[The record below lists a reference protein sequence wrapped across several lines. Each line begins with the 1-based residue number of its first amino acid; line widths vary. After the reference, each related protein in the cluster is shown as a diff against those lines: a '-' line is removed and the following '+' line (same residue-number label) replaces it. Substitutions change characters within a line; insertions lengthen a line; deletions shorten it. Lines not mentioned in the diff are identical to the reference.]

1 MGYAPNSRYNKKH
14 HWKEPLPLYKFFLL
28 VSTLQDILLVSTL
41 QDILLVSTL
50 SRYTFGFYPSRYTF
64 GFYPSRYTFGFYL
77 SLISRYTLVSTFQ
90 VLPLVT
96 TLNSY
101 FRLLY
106 FYIIQFFTVLQL
118 WISTFELYF
127 LYLLLVFTVLSL
139 FYLLVLSSLLL
150 SLQLL
155 WWTSI
160 QIYSLGFPITPGLNS
175 TIWFLTTSKPCVL
188 KQS

>member
-1 MGYAPNSRYNKKH
+1 MFSHSPISPPIFMLRFILE
-14 HWKEPLPLYKFFLL
+14 KEFTDLNFSKPLPLYKFFLL

-106 FYIIQFFTVLQL
+106 FCIIQFFTYYP
-118 WISTFELYF
+118 LYWY
-127 LYLLLVFTVLSL
+127 LYNYF
-139 FYLLVLSSLLL
+139 
-150 SLQLL
+150 
-155 WWTSI
+155 
-160 QIYSLGFPITPGLNS
+160 GLNS
-175 TIWFLTTSKPCVL
+175 TI
-188 KQS
+188 